1 MPCTCLVLII
11 CCHSCFIDTKFWH
24 LTAAAAAAA
33 AGAEGYEVRYGMV
46 HVDFN
51 TQERKIKESGYW
63 WSKHF
68 FSQSKKLA
76 R

>member
-1 MPCTCLVLII
+1 MSAADCYVAAQKAF
-11 CCHSCFIDTKFWH
+11 HA
-24 LTAAAAAAA
+24 TAATNRLPATAAAA

-46 HVDFN
+46 HIDFN

-63 WSKHF
+63 WAKHF
-68 FSQSKKLA
+68 FTQSKKLA

>member
-1 MPCTCLVLII
+1 LLLLLLLV
-11 CCHSCFIDTKFWH
+11 
-24 LTAAAAAAA
+24 AAA

-46 HVDFN
+46 YVDFG
-51 TQERKIKESGYW
+51 TQERKIKQSGYW

-68 FSQSKKLA
+68 FTQSKKLA